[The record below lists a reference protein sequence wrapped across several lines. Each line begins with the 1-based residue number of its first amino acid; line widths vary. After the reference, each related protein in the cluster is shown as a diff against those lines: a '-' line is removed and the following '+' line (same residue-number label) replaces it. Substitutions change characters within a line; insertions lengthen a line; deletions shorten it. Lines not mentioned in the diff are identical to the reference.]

1 MMFVID
7 DLLLSPLKGF
17 MWIVRELH
25 KNAEETIA
33 AESEDLTASLSTLY
47 MMLETGQI
55 GQEEFDAQEREI
67 LDRLD
72 AIEAA
77 GGDAEA
83 RADDT
88 DEDEQGDEA
97 DDTDAEDDFDDEAS
111 GDDEADGGSDAQM
124 PVDEIDQLDDSDS
137 TENQS

>member
-1 MMFVID
+1 MFVID

-83 RADDT
+83 SSDDADDEDLD
-88 DEDEQGDEA
+88 DEDDDADE
-97 DDTDAEDDFDDEAS
+97 DGEIEDEAS
-111 GDDEADGGSDAQM
+111 GDDEADEDSDAQM
-124 PVDEIDQLDDSDS
+124 PIDEIDQLEDSDS
-137 TENQS
+137 TETQS